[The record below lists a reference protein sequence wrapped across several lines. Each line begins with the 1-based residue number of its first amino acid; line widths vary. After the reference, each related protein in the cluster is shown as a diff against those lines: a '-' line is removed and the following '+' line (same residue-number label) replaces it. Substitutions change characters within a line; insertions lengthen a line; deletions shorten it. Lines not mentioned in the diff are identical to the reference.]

1 MKVKTKGS
9 SILERVM
16 GKRDEKALNR
26 TRARMLV
33 AAKIAEA
40 AQNKGLTQKKL
51 AALVNKTESEVS
63 EYLSGERN
71 MTIDAIADFEY
82 ALGITILNVARTR
95 VFNLKITEE
104 SAQVSSRR
112 KYTLTSSNFIKYDD
126 SISIEYKPTS
136 LSLAQ

>member
-1 MKVKTKGS
+1 MKVKTKSS
-9 SILERVM
+9 SILERMM

-51 AALVNKTESEVS
+51 AAFVNKTESEVS

-82 ALGITILNVARTR
+82 ALGITILNVARPR
-95 VFNLKITEE
+95 VINMKVIEE
-104 SAQVSSRR
+104 SAQVSLRR
-112 KYTLTSSNFIKYDD
+112 KYTLSSYNFIKYDD
-126 SISIEYKPTS
+126 SIKIEYKPTC

>member
-1 MKVKTKGS
+1 MKVKTKSS
-9 SILERVM
+9 SILERMM

-33 AAKIAEA
+33 AAKSAEA

-82 ALGITILNVARTR
+82 ALGITILNVARPR
-95 VFNLKITEE
+95 VINMKVIEE
-104 SAQVSSRR
+104 SAQVSLRR
-112 KYTLTSSNFIKYDD
+112 KYTLSSYNFIKYDD
-126 SISIEYKPTS
+126 SIKIEYKPTC

>member
-1 MKVKTKGS
+1 MKVKTKSS
-9 SILERVM
+9 SILERMM

-26 TRARMLV
+26 TKARMLV

-82 ALGITILNVARTR
+82 ALGITILNVARPR
-95 VFNLKITEE
+95 VINLKIGED
-104 SAQVSSRR
+104 SVQVSPRR
-112 KYTLTSSNFIKYDD
+112 KYTLTSNNFIKYGD
-126 SISIEYKPTS
+126 SLKLEYKPTS
-136 LSLAQ
+136 LSLAL

>member
-1 MKVKTKGS
+1 MKVKTKSS
-9 SILERVM
+9 SILERMM

-51 AALVNKTESEVS
+51 AAFVNKTESEVS

-82 ALGITILNVARTR
+82 ALGITILNVARPR
-95 VFNLKITEE
+95 VINMKVIEE

-112 KYTLTSSNFIKYDD
+112 KYTLTSHNFIKYDD
-126 SISIEYKPTS
+126 SLNNEYKPS
-136 LSLAQ
+136 CLSLAL